1 MIEELFEIERLAY
14 GDSPV
19 HRLDARV
26 KLVVTFAAVIA
37 LVAYP
42 VHESVY
48 FLAGVLG
55 ALLVALLLVSRVP
68 LRPYLLRVGVILPFG
83 LSILLLQVLFPPV
96 AFASPTMLLT
106 LPFGIV
112 VTAEALGK
120 ASMIGVRFVLC
131 IGFVVLLSSTT
142 RLQDLL
148 TGARRLGLPS
158 EFTLILGMMARYLF
172 VFGQMSLRVR
182 NALATR
188 CFDPFDR
195 SLPYGY
201 RIRQLGNT
209 VGTMFLRSYEQ
220 GERTY
225 TAMLCRGYGR
235 TPTSSCRRN
244 RSRAATGRSSQ
255 PVWPSSAGL
264 QSCWLSPPEAP
275 GRGAFNRDGAINF
288 HEPREYAGALGGM
301 AD

>member
-1 MIEELFEIERLAY
+1 MIEELFEVERLAY
-14 GDSPV
+14 GDSAV

-42 VHESVY
+42 VDESVY
-48 FLAGVLG
+48 LLAGVIG
-55 ALLVALLLVSRVP
+55 ALLLVLLLLSRVP
-68 LRPYLLRVGVILPFG
+68 LRTFLLRVAVILPFG

-96 AFASPTMLLT
+96 AFASPTVLFT
-106 LPFGIV
+106 LPFGIEI
-112 VTAEALGK
+112 TAEALAK
-120 ASMIGVRFVLC
+120 AAMIGVRFVLC

-148 TGARRLGLPS
+148 TGARRLGFPS

-172 VFGQMSLRVR
+172 VFGQMFVRVR

-188 CFDPFDR
+188 CFDPLDR
-195 SLPYGY
+195 SLQYGY
-201 RIRQLGNT
+201 RLRQLGNT

-235 TPTSSCRRN
+235 DAYLFVSKKPLSRRDWTVL
-244 RSRAATGRSSQ
+244 AACMAIVCGA
-255 PVWPSSAGL
+255 PVFL
-264 QSCWLSPPEAP
+264 
-275 GRGAFNRDGAINF
+275 
-288 HEPREYAGALGGM
+288 ALG
-301 AD
+301 A

>member
-1 MIEELFEIERLAY
+1 MIEDLFEIERLAH

-26 KLVVTFAAVIA
+26 KLVVTLGAVLA

-42 VHESVY
+42 VRESVY
-48 FLAGVLG
+48 LLAGVMG
-55 ALLVALLLVSRVP
+55 ALLLVLLLLSRAP
-68 LRPYLLRVGVILPFG
+68 LGTFLLRVGVILPFG
-83 LSILLLQVLFPPV
+83 LSILLLQILFPPV
-96 AFASPTMLLT
+96 PFEDPTVLLA
-106 LPFGIV
+106 LPFGIA
-112 VTAEALGK
+112 VTAEALSK
-120 ASMIGVRFVLC
+120 AAMIGVRFVLC

-148 TGARRLGLPS
+148 TGARRLGFPS

-172 VFGQMSLRVR
+172 VFGQMFVRVR

-195 SLPYGY
+195 SLPYAY

-235 TPTSSCRRN
+235 DAYLFVPKKPLSRRDW
-244 RSRAATGRSSQ
+244 SVLATCMAVVCGAPILLALAA
-255 PVWPSSAGL
+255 
-264 QSCWLSPPEAP
+264 
-275 GRGAFNRDGAINF
+275 
-288 HEPREYAGALGGM
+288 
-301 AD
+301 

>member
-1 MIEELFEIERLAY
+1 MIEDLFEIERLAY

-26 KLVVTFAAVIA
+26 KLVVTFGAIIA

-42 VHESVY
+42 VHASVY
-48 FLAGVLG
+48 LLAGVMG
-55 ALLVALLLVSRVP
+55 ALLLVLLLVSRVP
-68 LRPYLLRVGVILPFG
+68 LRTFLLRVGAILPFG
-83 LSILLLQVLFPPV
+83 LSILVFQVLFPPV
-96 AFASPTMLLT
+96 AFASPTVLLA
-106 LPFGIV
+106 LPLGV
-112 VTAEALGK
+112 EVTAEALAK

-148 TGARRLGLPS
+148 TGARRLGFPS

-172 VFGQMSLRVR
+172 VFGQMLVRVR

-195 SLPYGY
+195 SLSYGY
-201 RIRQLGNT
+201 RLRQTGNT
-209 VGTMFLRSYEQ
+209 IGTMFLRSYEQ

-235 TPTSSCRRN
+235 DAYLFVPKKPLSRRDWTVLTACMAVVWGAPVLLAL
-244 RSRAATGRSSQ
+244 AA
-255 PVWPSSAGL
+255 
-264 QSCWLSPPEAP
+264 
-275 GRGAFNRDGAINF
+275 
-288 HEPREYAGALGGM
+288 
-301 AD
+301 

>member
-26 KLVVTFAAVIA
+26 KLVVVFAAVIA

-42 VHESVY
+42 VDGSVY
-48 FLAGVLG
+48 LLAGVLA
-55 ALLVALLLVSRVP
+55 ALLLLLLLVSRVP
-68 LRPYLLRVGVILPFG
+68 LRTFLLRVGAILLFG

-96 AFASPTMLLT
+96 AFASPTVLLT
-106 LPFGIV
+106 LPLGV
-112 VTAEALGK
+112 EVTAEALAK
-120 ASMIGVRFVLC
+120 ASMIGARFVLC
-131 IGFVVLLSSTT
+131 IGFVVLLSSTI

-148 TGARRLGLPS
+148 TGARRLGFPS

-172 VFGQMSLRVR
+172 VFGQMFVRVR

-201 RIRQLGNT
+201 RVRQLGNT

-235 TPTSSCRRN
+235 DAYLFVQKKPLSRRDWTVL
-244 RSRAATGRSSQ
+244 AACMTVVCGA
-255 PVWPSSAGL
+255 PVLLHLA
-264 QSCWLSPPEAP
+264 A
-275 GRGAFNRDGAINF
+275 
-288 HEPREYAGALGGM
+288 
-301 AD
+301 

>member
-1 MIEELFEIERLAY
+1 MIEDLFEIERLAY
-14 GDSPV
+14 GDSTV

-26 KLVVTFAAVIA
+26 KLVLTFGAIIA

-48 FLAGVLG
+48 LLAGVLG
-55 ALLVALLLVSRVP
+55 ALLLVLLLVSRVP
-68 LRPYLLRVGVILPFG
+68 LRAYLLRVAVILPFG
-83 LSILLLQVLFPPV
+83 LSILFLQVLFPPV
-96 AFASPTMLLT
+96 PFPDPTVLLT
-106 LPFGIV
+106 LPFGIAI
-112 VTAEALGK
+112 TTEALSK
-120 ASMIGVRFVLC
+120 AAMIGVRFVLC

-172 VFGQMSLRVR
+172 VFGQMFVRVR

-195 SLPYGY
+195 SLPYVY
-201 RIRQLGNT
+201 RLRQLGNT

-235 TPTSSCRRN
+235 DAYLFVPKKPL
-244 RSRAATGRSSQ
+244 SRCDWTVFATCMAVICGAPVLLALAA
-255 PVWPSSAGL
+255 
-264 QSCWLSPPEAP
+264 
-275 GRGAFNRDGAINF
+275 
-288 HEPREYAGALGGM
+288 
-301 AD
+301 